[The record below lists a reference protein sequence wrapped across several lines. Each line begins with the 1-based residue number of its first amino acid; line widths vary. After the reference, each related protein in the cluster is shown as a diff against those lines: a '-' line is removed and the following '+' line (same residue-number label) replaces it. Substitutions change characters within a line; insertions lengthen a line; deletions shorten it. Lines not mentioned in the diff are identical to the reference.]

1 MRVEHANETDIQS
14 VVEMNNRF
22 APAGLTLARS
32 EAFAYAHLADYRVIR
47 SADGAVLGCVALD
60 EYSPSV
66 VELISLAVD
75 PGVQGCGYGK
85 KLIAE
90 YQLDKECDTQHYAI
104 GIKEL
109 WEIPAANFK
118 PGLVVHGAGWPL
130 ATLGSDSQRGSLT
143 ARRWSRS
150 GRWRRSPCRWETRCR
165 SSSIRARAISRA
177 I

>member
-14 VVEMNNRF
+14 VVDMNNRF
-22 APAGLTLARS
+22 APAGLTLASS

-85 KLIAE
+85 RLIAKAE
-90 YQLDKECDTQHYAI
+90 RLARTRGYAELFAVSFSDDLFLSCGFERVALSTYPEKIARYTTLDAS
-104 GIKEL
+104 
-109 WEIPAANFK
+109 EIQVGEKHCFAK
-118 PGLVVHGAGWPL
+118 R
-130 ATLGSDSQRGSLT
+130 LGD
-143 ARRWSRS
+143 
-150 GRWRRSPCRWETRCR
+150 
-165 SSSIRARAISRA
+165 
-177 I
+177 

>member
-47 SADGAVLGCVALD
+47 SADGAVIGCVALD

-85 KLIAE
+85 KLIVEA
-90 YQLDKECDTQHYAI
+90 DGGQHVDSSYDADRDRWLARE
-104 GIKEL
+104 GY
-109 WEIPAANFK
+109 
-118 PGLVVHGAGWPL
+118 VVVRYSNADILNNSEGVL
-130 ATLGSDSQRGSLT
+130 ADVNNRIEE
-143 ARRWSRS
+143 RRE
-150 GRWRRSPCRWETRCR
+150 PN
-165 SSSIRARAISRA
+165 
-177 I
+177 